1 MSGGREMD
9 GAKGGGILKIRCFFL
24 DIGRSRLEWGKRR
37 RILSPG
43 VKFTLSVY
51 LGDNYLPDRIA
62 VIKQGM
68 CMDEPSTE

>member
-1 MSGGREMD
+1 MGE
-9 GAKGGGILKIRCFFL
+9 AKGDSILKIRRCFFL
-24 DIGRSRLEWGKRR
+24 DIRRGTLEWGKRR

-51 LGDNYLPDRIA
+51 LGYDYLPNRIA

-68 CMDEPSTE
+68 CGNMPDTW